1 MEKIKKHAGKGLAFV
16 QIVICGSEQNC
27 QDLTDPL
34 CHFVAFFRNIVVK
47 TGLEIEKSMEIAYN
61 MYSITKHRTPIIQ
74 FYGYGSKSDIITK

>member
-47 TGLEIEKSMEIAYN
+47 TGLEIANSMEVDYN
-61 MYSITKHRTPIIQ
+61 
-74 FYGYGSKSDIITK
+74 SDINTK